1 MGCWGITAMQSDDG
15 LDTVEFIR
23 GCLPKDGK
31 LELSAIIQSLLQDE
45 WNRPSEVTDGQPHTS
60 PMALAEI
67 MVKFLEHDL
76 GSLDH
81 DVGPHM
87 RQNEFSTVTSF
98 TATKESIQWIRNYI
112 ADTLRYSRRN
122 AQMESQDRKW
132 GGWFK
137 EENWVGW
144 QEHMTYLVGC
154 LDVLLSSVGSQ
165 VELVNMKDQEC
176 IPIGQEISW
185 GMNT

>member
-137 EENWVGW
+137 EETWVGW

-185 GMNT
+185 DMNT

>member
-112 ADTLRYSRRN
+112 ADTLRYSSRN

-185 GMNT
+185 DMNT

>member
-23 GCLPKDGK
+23 GRLPKDGK

-122 AQMESQDRKW
+122 AMESQDRKW

-137 EENWVGW
+137 EENWMGW

-176 IPIGQEISW
+176 IPIGQDISW
-185 GMNT
+185 DMNT

>member
-154 LDVLLSSVGSQ
+154 L
-165 VELVNMKDQEC
+165 
-176 IPIGQEISW
+176 
-185 GMNT
+185 